1 MDFRPNRV
9 IRAGF
14 DVPGNGFAV
23 FEGEFSFLAFPM
35 GGYMALFRSE
45 VDGSDACIAMLL
57 SNGQVLFQICAGVE
71 NGHNR
76 LQVRDVFVLHGLK
89 RHPGIVPNGTSVAPY
104 PEPDFRAFAVE
115 IFIKGMAGDLKSHA
129 VEGIFLKAAEIQF
142 GAQSHVFPR

>member
-1 MDFRPNRV
+1 
-9 IRAGF
+9 
-14 DVPGNGFAV
+14 
-23 FEGEFSFLAFPM
+23 M

-129 VEGIFLKAAEIQF
+129 VPGNLPQSSQIGRNLTCSPDEIDLMLSSVYSISNTE
-142 GAQSHVFPR
+142 QSLIAKFRQGMEI